1 MKNYIIKLKL
11 LYVFIIITIGF
22 SITTEDIYDN
32 SWALVIGIDK
42 YQNVKKLNY
51 AVDDDS
57 DFRFLLNIGYD
68 INDLMNENNENLLD
82 GLAIGFG
89 FQVVGVD

>member
-1 MKNYIIKLKL
+1 MK
-11 LYVFIIITIGF
+11 VFYLFILISIGF

>member
-11 LYVFIIITIGF
+11 FYVFIIVTIGF